1 MGSHNTDSVGQAAL
15 YFSFIAAAG
24 MFVLGAVMLRSRLLM
39 TQLQNDVNKLKEKLS
54 EKEAK

>member
-1 MGSHNTDSVGQAAL
+1 
-15 YFSFIAAAG
+15 